1 MMRRMLLKDGRKLV
15 KAFIRKYFTEKQRM
29 ATRLDLLK
37 YSVNQAGKDGLF
49 LEFGVWKGDS
59 LKFLAEVR
67 PDIRFYGFDSFEGL
81 PEWWSDFYP
90 KGHMKLDAPP
100 YIPGDVI
107 LVKGLFQDVLDL
119 FLSKNDEPV
128 SFLHLDAD
136 LYSSTKYVLF
146 KLAEENRIKK
156 GTIIEFDEI
165 FYQDSSHTI
174 LDDEYRVYNEFIK
187 KYDVRVKWLRFFQ
200 RRFTTRASLLIES
213 FEGVKIT

>member
-1 MMRRMLLKDGRKLV
+1 MLLKDGRKLV

-107 LVKGLFQDVLDL
+107 LVKGLFQDVLDP

-146 KLAEENRIKK
+146 KLADENRIQK